1 MMHSTERVIL
11 HVDDDR
17 LMTEIVRERLEPYGY
32 RVIPVNDP
40 SSIIDVLVRNN
51 CRVVLLDVQMPQAN
65 GLEVLTQIKQYDGGV
80 LVIMLTG
87 LVSMTSVLESMRR
100 GAEACLF
107 KPLNDVAQ
115 LLKTLDAAFQK
126 IDHWWDTLQDLTSRR
141 KAEQLI
147 AQ

>member
-1 MMHSTERVIL
+1 MHSTERVIL

-107 KPLNDVAQ
+107 KPLNDLAP

>member
-1 MMHSTERVIL
+1 MIL

-65 GLEVLTQIKQYDGGV
+65 GLEVLTQIKQYNGGV

-107 KPLNDVAQ
+107 KPLNDVAP

>member
-1 MMHSTERVIL
+1 MHSTERVIL

>member
-1 MMHSTERVIL
+1 MHGTERVIL

-32 RVIPVNDP
+32 RVIPINDP
-40 SSIIDVLVRNN
+40 TGIVDVLVRNN

-65 GLEVLTQIKQYDGGV
+65 GLEILTQIKQYDGGV

-107 KPLNDVAQ
+107 KPLNDVEP
-115 LLKTLDAAFQK
+115 LVKSLESAFQK
-126 IDHWWDTLQDLTSRR
+126 IDHWWETLQDLTSRR
-141 KAEQLI
+141 RDEKLVLQ
-147 AQ
+147 